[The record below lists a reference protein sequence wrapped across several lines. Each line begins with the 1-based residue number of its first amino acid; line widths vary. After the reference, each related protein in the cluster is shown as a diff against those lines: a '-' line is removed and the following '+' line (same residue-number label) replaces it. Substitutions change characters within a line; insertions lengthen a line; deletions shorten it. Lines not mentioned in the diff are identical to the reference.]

1 MSTCPHCGKG
11 GKRRSIEQH
20 RRYFALCKLAFDNWP
35 ETHDFQ
41 PDNVEHLR
49 KWLQIKSGYRTVQE
63 IEVARTDPQ
72 SLKIMEATLRAAMKA
87 TSDYAWTVTHGKK
100 LYVIASKSI
109 AFDKI
114 SHGEF
119 CTLNN
124 LVQEVIEA
132 ETGISTDDLMRE
144 VAAA

>member
-49 KWLQIKSGYRTVQE
+49 KWLQIKSGYRTAQE

-144 VAAA
+144 AAAA